1 MGPSLSQTPVS
12 QLFDVTLNGQLQ
24 SGMRCACAAD
34 GCIRVYGLDAA
45 KNINRQTMDCKRML
59 EADVSDM
66 KALAR
71 ATTYESVGVNRQQSI
86 YDSIPDSVALIGEP
100 RAVQHDFNLD
110 VDLVLMDRGKVAV
123 IK

>member
-1 MGPSLSQTPVS
+1 
-12 QLFDVTLNGQLQ
+12 
-24 SGMRCACAAD
+24 
-34 GCIRVYGLDAA
+34 
-45 KNINRQTMDCKRML
+45 MDCKRML